1 MEDRKFINR
10 LKVVLAEKHKTNKWL
25 ADALDKDPA
34 TVNKVIYNPPLS
46 AKNQT
51 FPFIYYVCKWKVI
64 AKKDDLPGFF
74 NTLIT
79 TKIE

>member
-1 MEDRKFINR
+1 MHDYATTKA
-10 LKVVLAEKHKTNKWL
+10 KTVGHKIAQTYQSYILQYNH
-25 ADALDKDPA
+25 PIM
-34 TVNKVIYNPPLS
+34 NKVIYNPPLS